1 MLDNIFQQKQ
11 YGSDAKAMTS
21 EFFVN
26 VYTYMFIALGIS
38 GSIAYLVGTSEKV
51 LLANGKEMPL
61 FFVKYFLTEA
71 GSISPLFYVVMFLPV
86 GLGLLIQMA
95 YNRLSMPVLL
105 GLFGIYSLLM
115 GIVLSTVFMVYS
127 EASIYSTFFVT
138 AGSFAAMAILG
149 YTTKT
154 DLTKFGSLLYMVFIG
169 MFIAAIVN
177 FFIGWETLSFVISIL
192 GVFVFTGL
200 TAYQMQ
206 QLKYISQDE
215 TIGHLD
221 KKKLSLI
228 GGLMLYILFINLFLS
243 LLRLMGNRD

>member
-1 MLDNIFQQKQ
+1 MLNSFFQSKNAGTQT
-11 YGSDAKAMTS
+11 KAMSS
-21 EFFVN
+21 EFFAQ

-38 GSIAYLVGTSEKV
+38 SGLAYICGTPE
-51 LLANGKEMPL
+51 
-61 FFVKYFLTEA
+61 FFKTYFISATGGL
-71 GSISPLFYVVMFLPV
+71 SPLFYVVAFAPV

-95 YNRLSMPVLL
+95 YTKLSLTTL
-105 GLFGIYSLLM
+105 FLLFGVYAALM
-115 GIVLSTVFMVYS
+115 GVSLSTIFLVYS
-127 EASIYSTFFVT
+127 ISSIFTTFIVS
-138 AGSFAAMAILG
+138 AGAFAGMAILG

-169 MFIAAIVN
+169 IFIAGIVN
-177 FFIGWETLSFVISIL
+177 IFLKSDSMSFMIAVL

-206 QLKYISQDE
+206 QLKYISEDPSLS
-215 TIGHLD
+215 GVD

-243 LLRLMGNRD
+243 ILRLLGNRE